1 MEVVRISPRGYCHG
15 VVAAMVKAIRAAR
28 DPSFPRPLYILGML
42 VHNRYVVEAFA
53 RLGVETLD
61 GADRLSLLETIERGT
76 VIFTAHGV
84 SPAVRRR
91 AAEKGLT
98 VVDATCP
105 DVLRTHELIA
115 NKARQGYAI
124 LYIGRA
130 GHPEPEGAV
139 GVAPEHV
146 YLVETVED
154 VDRLPDFTGRPVAIT
169 NQTTMSQ
176 WDVADIVAYARE
188 RFPHAEVH
196 DEICLATQVR
206 QVAVAKQA
214 RGADLTIVVGDPR
227 SNNTARLAQVSE
239 QIAGVK
245 AYRVSDVEEID
256 PRWLFGA
263 RRVAVT
269 SGASTP
275 TAITNEVI
283 AYLERFR
290 PEDPATWQPVRR
302 VTLEDI
308 LPKIPPESEIPHTGR
323 PPA

>member
-115 NKARQGYAI
+115 KKARQGYAI

-139 GVAPEHV
+139 GVAP
-146 YLVETVED
+146 
-154 VDRLPDFTGRPVAIT
+154 
-169 NQTTMSQ
+169 
-176 WDVADIVAYARE
+176 
-188 RFPHAEVH
+188 
-196 DEICLATQVR
+196 
-206 QVAVAKQA
+206 
-214 RGADLTIVVGDPR
+214 
-227 SNNTARLAQVSE
+227 NTS
-239 QIAGVK
+239 
-245 AYRVSDVEEID
+245 
-256 PRWLFGA
+256 
-263 RRVAVT
+263 T
-269 SGASTP
+269 S
-275 TAITNEVI
+275 
-283 AYLERFR
+283 
-290 PEDPATWQPVRR
+290 
-302 VTLEDI
+302 
-308 LPKIPPESEIPHTGR
+308 
-323 PPA
+323 